1 MKDKV
6 LNILKELIPYL
17 LIIIVVLLFKR
28 YIVSPIRVNGQSM
41 YPTLKNAD
49 MMILN
54 ETSYYFKDIKR
65 FDIVVVDAKDEL
77 IIKRVIALPGET
89 ISYKDNTL
97 YINGKKVEEKYS
109 YGITDDFESVKLKK
123 DEYFVMGDNR
133 QNSLDSR
140 YFGPFKKKYI
150 RGKTNVIFL
159 PFDRM
164 GKVK

>member
-150 RGKTNVIFL
+150 RGKTTVIFL

>member
-6 LNILKELIPYL
+6 INILKELIPYI
-17 LIIIVVLLFKR
+17 LIIIIVLLFKR

-89 ISYKDNTL
+89 ISYKDNIL

>member
-6 LNILKELIPYL
+6 INILKELIPYL

-150 RGKTNVIFL
+150 RGKTNVIIL

>member
-6 LNILKELIPYL
+6 INILKELIPYI

-41 YPTLKNAD
+41 YPTLKNSD

-77 IIKRVIALPGET
+77 IIKRVIGLPGET

-109 YGITDDFESVKLKK
+109 YGITDDFEPVKLK

-150 RGKTNVIFL
+150 RGKTNLIFL